1 MDVEAKNLG
10 LIKIDLRRHNNC
22 VREMLKEH
30 MGKACTEVCTVNVDL
45 SEFGEIDLFAA
56 RAIDLETR
64 GLQSVAETNGQHFLL
79 ITESSGAEAV
89 DTR

>member
-1 MDVEAKNLG
+1 MDVEAENLG
-10 LIKIDLRRHNNC
+10 LIKIDLRRHYNC

-30 MGKACTEVCTVNVDL
+30 MGKARAEVCTVNVDL
-45 SEFGEIDLFAA
+45 SEFGEIDLFAP

-79 ITESSGAEAV
+79 IAEGSGAEAV